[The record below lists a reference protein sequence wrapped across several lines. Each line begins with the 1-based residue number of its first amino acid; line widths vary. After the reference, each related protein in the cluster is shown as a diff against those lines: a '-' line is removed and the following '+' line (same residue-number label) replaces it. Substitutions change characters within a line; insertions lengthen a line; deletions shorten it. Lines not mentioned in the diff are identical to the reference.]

1 MYNNNR
7 AIHALSVNIDSI
19 FLKKTPIK
27 TNGSVKF
34 TLNISICGTTRTI
47 NSAKIAPPT
56 TLFVTFTDTIMN
68 ARDMNNDFKNQ

>member
-7 AIHALSVNIDSI
+7 TKHTLSVNFDSI
-19 FLKKTPIK
+19 FLKKMPIN

-56 TLFVTFTDTIMN
+56 LFVTFTDTIMN

>member
-7 AIHALSVNIDSI
+7 TKHTLSVNFDSI
-19 FLKKTPIK
+19 FLKKMPIN

-47 NSAKIAPPT
+47 NSAKIAPP
-56 TLFVTFTDTIMN
+56 N
-68 ARDMNNDFKNQ
+68 AICNLYRYYYEC